1 MMRKLTPEE
10 QRDLLAALAPRDE
23 AYDPAE
29 RMVRES
35 FHSPGYHTALKGG
48 WVHAT
53 RSSLGYAVALLDTGE
68 EWRLKRACEVLDRV
82 IALQDQNPESKTYGI
97 WSWFMEEPLDKMSP
111 PDWNWADF
119 NGTQLLQVTLD
130 HRDRLPAELAK
141 RVDQSIY
148 HAARSIQ
155 RRNVGPAYTNIG
167 LMGTYVTFVA
177 AERYKIPDLLEYA
190 QARLQRFYDYT
201 LEQDGFTEFNSPTYT
216 IVAITELT
224 RMRMHIQNAEAQKLI
239 AVIHDIGW
247 RDVSRHFHAPS
258 AQWSGPHSRCYSTLL
273 QPGTLGFIQ
282 RACRGG
288 VRFFAKGALPPSL
301 EAQRLDV
308 ECPKKYRVR
317 FAALAAPRDEVQ
329 VFIKGAATQ
338 SGLVGGGVTLP
349 VIGTTHLE
357 PAFALGS
364 TNRHHFW
371 NQSRPLVAYWGN
383 KESPR
388 ALQVRFLHDFYDYAS
403 AQFFSMQAGGS
414 LLGGVCFATDFGD
427 THPSLDVV
435 KNATIRARDLRLRF
449 EFFNQPGGGAL
460 PRFALDEVNTLDLDS
475 IWLDLAIP
483 YAKLGD
489 YDARSEVS
497 QEGDRLFWDV
507 ILYQGEEREIN
518 FSELHDANALLA
530 LRLRPKAALNL
541 PAIKIEHEL
550 TIDRLRAEWKLDGQ
564 AALSLE
570 MLRRPGKRETIHR
583 LAPTR
588 SG

>member
-1 MMRKLTPEE
+1 MRTLTAEE
-10 QRDLLAALAPRDE
+10 LRDLLAALAPRDD

-29 RMVRES
+29 CMVREP

-48 WVHAT
+48 SVHAT

-68 EWRLKRACEVLDRV
+68 EWRMKRACEVLDRV
-82 IALQDQNPESKTYGI
+82 IGLQDQNPESRTYGI

-119 NGTQLLQVTLD
+119 NGTQLLQVALD
-130 HRDRLPAELAK
+130 HRDRLPAEVAK
-141 RVDQSIY
+141 RVDESIY

-167 LMGTYVTFVA
+167 LMGTYVTYVA
-177 AERYKIPDLLEYA
+177 AERYHIPDLLEYA

-224 RMRMHIQNAEAQKLI
+224 RMRMHIRNAEAQKLI

-247 RDVSRHFHAPS
+247 RDISRHFHAPT
-258 AQWSGPHSRCYSTLL
+258 AHSRCYATLL

-282 RACRGG
+282 RACRGD
-288 VRFFAKGALPPSL
+288 VRFFPEGALPPSL

-308 ECPKKYRVR
+308 ECPPKYRSR
-317 FAALAAPRDEVQ
+317 FASLTEPRDEVQ

-338 SGLVGGGVTLP
+338 SGLVGGGVALP

-371 NQSRPLVAYWGN
+371 NQSRPLVAYWGD
-383 KESPR
+383 KDSPC
-388 ALQVRFLHDFYDYAS
+388 ALQVRFLHDFYDYTS
-403 AQFFSMQAGGS
+403 AQFFSMQSGGA
-414 LLGGVCFATDFGD
+414 LLGGVCFVTDFGD

-435 KNATIRARDLRLRF
+435 KNASIRARDLRLRF
-449 EFFNQPGGGAL
+449 EFFNMPGAGTL
-460 PRFALDEVNTLDLDS
+460 PRLDLGVVNALDLNS

-483 YAKLGD
+483 YAKLGA
-489 YDARSEVS
+489 YPARGEVS
-497 QEGDRLFWDV
+497 REGERLFLDV

-518 FSELHDANALLA
+518 FGELNDANVLLA
-530 LRLRPKAALNL
+530 LRLRDKSAADQ
-541 PAIKIEHEL
+541 PAMRISHEL
-550 TIDRLRAEWKLDGQ
+550 TDDRLRAEWKLGQ
-564 AALSLE
+564 DTLSLE
-570 MLRRPGKRETIHR
+570 MLRKPGKRETIHR
-583 LAPTR
+583 LAPIR
-588 SG
+588 L

>member
-1 MMRKLTPEE
+1 MRKLAPGEL
-10 QRDLLAALAPRDE
+10 RDLLAALAPRDE

-29 RMVRES
+29 RMVREP

-48 WVHAT
+48 FVHAT
-53 RSSLGYAVALLDTGE
+53 RSSLGYAVALLDAGE
-68 EWRLKRACEVLDRV
+68 EWRLKRACEVLERV
-82 IALQDQNPESKTYGI
+82 IGLQDQNPESRTYGI

-119 NGTQLLQVTLD
+119 NGTQLLQVALD
-130 HRDRLPAELAK
+130 HRDRLPAGLAK
-141 RVDQSIY
+141 RVDESIY

-167 LMGTYVTFVA
+167 LMGTYVTYVA
-177 AERYKIPDLLEYA
+177 AERYPIPDLLEYA

-247 RDVSRHFHAPS
+247 RDISRHFHAPT
-258 AQWSGPHSRCYSTLL
+258 AQWGGPHSRCYSTLL
-273 QPGTLGFIQ
+273 QPGTLAFIQ
-282 RACRGG
+282 RACQGEI
-288 VRFFAKGALPPSL
+288 RFFAEGALPPSL

-308 ECPKKYRVR
+308 ECPAKYRAR
-317 FAALAAPRDEVQ
+317 FSTLTAPRDEVQ

-338 SGLVGGGVTLP
+338 SGLVGGGVALP

-364 TNRHHFW
+364 SNRHHFW
-371 NQSRPLVAYWGN
+371 NQSRPLVAYWGDQ
-383 KESPR
+383 ESPR

-414 LLGGVCFATDFGD
+414 LLGGVCFVTDFGD

-435 KNATIRARDLRLRF
+435 KYATIRARDLRLRF
-449 EFFNQPGGGAL
+449 EFLNAPDKGDL
-460 PRFALDEVNTLDLDS
+460 PHFDLEVVNTLDLDS
-475 IWLDLAIP
+475 ICLELAIP
-483 YAKLGD
+483 YAKLGE
-489 YDARSEVS
+489 YPARSEVS
-497 QEGDRLFWDV
+497 RERDRLFLDV
-507 ILYQGEEREIN
+507 ILYQGEEREIY
-518 FSELHDANALLA
+518 FGELNDANVLLA
-530 LRLRPKAALNL
+530 LRLRPKAGKNP
-541 PAIKIEHEL
+541 PAMAVSHEL
-550 TIDRLRAEWKLDGQ
+550 AGDRLRAQWKLGRQDTL
-564 AALSLE
+564 AIE
-570 MLRRPGKRETIHR
+570 MFRKPGKRELIHS

-588 SG
+588 GA